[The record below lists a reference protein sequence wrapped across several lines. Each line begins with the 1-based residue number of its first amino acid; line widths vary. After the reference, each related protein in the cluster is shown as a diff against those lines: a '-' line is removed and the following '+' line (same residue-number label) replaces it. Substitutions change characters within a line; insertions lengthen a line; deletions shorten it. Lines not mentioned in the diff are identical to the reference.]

1 MLTLLYRMRNC
12 AWRDTEWRRS
22 MKGTEQRE
30 RGGQGNIGE
39 SSQMKE
45 VDGVESSI
53 SCYSIAAALEGKIL
67 KF

>member
-1 MLTLLYRMRNC
+1 
-12 AWRDTEWRRS
+12 